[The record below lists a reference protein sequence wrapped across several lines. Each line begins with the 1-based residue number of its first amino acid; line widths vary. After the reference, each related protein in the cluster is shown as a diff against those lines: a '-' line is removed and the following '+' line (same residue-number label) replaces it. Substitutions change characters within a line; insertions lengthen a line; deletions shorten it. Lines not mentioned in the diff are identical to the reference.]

1 MGEVISGLAV
11 FAVVIAVGWALVR
24 FGAVPAGSDTILT
37 GVCFYAATPALLV
50 TTIGGADLATVV
62 SRATLAGLLAE
73 TLGIVSAWLVHRLAL
88 RRSVA
93 ESTIGAL
100 AAGYVNAANL
110 GIPVLVV
117 LLGDATAIAPILLLQ
132 LLVISPAAF
141 AVLDVSTARGRGT
154 GPGPA
159 AWTAPL
165 RNPLLL
171 GVVVGLVVNLT
182 GWDAGAAA
190 GGLVA
195 NSLGTLGA
203 LAVTLMMLSLGMS
216 LAASSPRVTRRLTV
230 ARVTRL
236 RATGPG
242 AGGGAGAPGAEGS
255 DGGSASSGGEGTPS
269 SGGAVPGRGE
279 GTPSSGDG
287 SAGGPSSG
295 DGGAGRPS
303 SGNGG
308 APVAGGAD
316 GGAVGPEGSADRG
329 ERGAV
334 LWVSVA
340 WKLAVVPLLALGLG
354 AALGLRGPA
363 LLVPITTAGLPS
375 AQNVFMYATRYGA
388 AKPLARDCVLLT
400 TAGFV
405 PVVLLAAALLS

>member
-88 RRSVA
+88 HRSVA

-110 GIPVLVV
+110 GIPVLIV

-141 AVLDVSTARGRGT
+141 AVLDVSTARGA

-159 AWTAPL
+159 VWTAPL

-171 GVVVGLVVNLT
+171 GVVAGLVVNLT

-195 NSLGTLGA
+195 NSLSALGA

-242 AGGGAGAPGAEGS
+242 AAAGAPGAEGS
-255 DGGSASSGGEGTPS
+255 DGGPPSSGGAVPGGGEGTPS
-269 SGGAVPGRGE
+269 SGG
-279 GTPSSGDG
+279 G

-295 DGGAGRPS
+295 DGEDPG
-303 SGNGG
+303 
-308 APVAGGAD
+308 AGGAD
-316 GGAVGPEGSADRG
+316 GGAVGPEVSADRG
-329 ERGAV
+329 EHGAV

-340 WKLAVVPLLALGLG
+340 WKLVVVPLLALGLG

>member
-1 MGEVISGLAV
+1 MGEVVSGLAV

-62 SRATLAGLLAE
+62 SRTTLAGLLAE

-88 RRSVA
+88 HRSVA

-110 GIPVLVV
+110 GIPVLIV

-141 AVLDVSTARGRGT
+141 AVLDVSTARGA

-159 AWTAPL
+159 VWTAPL

-171 GVVVGLVVNLT
+171 GVVAGLVVNLT

-195 NSLGTLGA
+195 NSLSALGA

-255 DGGSASSGGEGTPS
+255 DGGPPSGGGKGAPSSGGAVPGGGEGTPS
-269 SGGAVPGRGE
+269 SGGGEDPG
-279 GTPSSGDG
+279 
-287 SAGGPSSG
+287 
-295 DGGAGRPS
+295 
-303 SGNGG
+303 
-308 APVAGGAD
+308 AGGAD
-316 GGAVGPEGSADRG
+316 GGAGGPGGSADRG

-340 WKLAVVPLLALGLG
+340 WKLVVVPLLALGLG

>member
-1 MGEVISGLAV
+1 MGEVVSGLAV

-62 SRATLAGLLAE
+62 SRTTLAGLLAE

-88 RRSVA
+88 HRSVA

-110 GIPVLVV
+110 GIPVLIV

-141 AVLDVSTARGRGT
+141 AVLDVSTARGA

-159 AWTAPL
+159 VWTAPL

-171 GVVVGLVVNLT
+171 GVVAGLVVNLT

-195 NSLGTLGA
+195 NSLSTLGA

-242 AGGGAGAPGAEGS
+242 AAAGAPGAEGS
-255 DGGSASSGGEGTPS
+255 DGGPPSGGGKGAPS
-269 SGGAVPGRGE
+269 GGGAVPGGGE
-279 GTPSSGDG
+279 GAPSPGGGEDPG
-287 SAGGPSSG
+287 AGGS
-295 DGGAGRPS
+295 DGGVG
-303 SGNGG
+303 
-308 APVAGGAD
+308 
-316 GGAVGPEGSADRG
+316 GPEGSTDRD

-340 WKLAVVPLLALGLG
+340 WKLVVVPLLALGLG

>member
-1 MGEVISGLAV
+1 MGEVVSGLAV

-110 GIPVLVV
+110 GIPVLIV

-141 AVLDVSTARGRGT
+141 AVLDVSTARGA

-159 AWTAPL
+159 VWTAPL

-242 AGGGAGAPGAEGS
+242 ADGGAGAPGAEGL
-255 DGGSASSGGEGTPS
+255 DGGPPS
-269 SGGAVPGRGE
+269 SGGAVPGGGE
-279 GTPSSGDG
+279 GTPSPGGGEDPG
-287 SAGGPSSG
+287 AGGS
-295 DGGAGRPS
+295 DGGVG
-303 SGNGG
+303 
-308 APVAGGAD
+308 
-316 GGAVGPEGSADRG
+316 GPEGSTDRG

-340 WKLAVVPLLALGLG
+340 WKLVVVPLLALGLG

>member
-1 MGEVISGLAV
+1 MGEVVSGLAV

-141 AVLDVSTARGRGT
+141 AVLDVSTAWGRGT

-171 GVVVGLVVNLT
+171 GVVAGLVVNLT

-195 NSLGTLGA
+195 NSLSTLGA

-236 RATGPG
+236 RAPGPG
-242 AGGGAGAPGAEGS
+242 AAAGAPGAEGS
-255 DGGSASSGGEGTPS
+255 DGGPPSGGGAVLGGGEGTPS
-269 SGGAVPGRGE
+269 PGG
-279 GTPSSGDG
+279 G

-295 DGGAGRPS
+295 G
-303 SGNGG
+303 
-308 APVAGGAD
+308 GGAD

-340 WKLAVVPLLALGLG
+340 WKLVVVPLLALGLG

>member
-1 MGEVISGLAV
+1 MGEVVSGLAV

-62 SRATLAGLLAE
+62 SRTTLAGLLAE

-88 RRSVA
+88 HRSVA

-110 GIPVLVV
+110 GIPVLIV

-141 AVLDVSTARGRGT
+141 AVLDVSTARGA

-159 AWTAPL
+159 VWTAPL

-171 GVVVGLVVNLT
+171 GVVAGLVVNLT

-195 NSLGTLGA
+195 NSLSTLGA

-242 AGGGAGAPGAEGS
+242 ADGGAGAPGAEGL
-255 DGGSASSGGEGTPS
+255 DGGPPS
-269 SGGAVPGRGE
+269 SGGAVPGGGE
-279 GTPSSGDG
+279 GTPSPGGGEDPG
-287 SAGGPSSG
+287 AGGS
-295 DGGAGRPS
+295 DGGVG
-303 SGNGG
+303 
-308 APVAGGAD
+308 
-316 GGAVGPEGSADRG
+316 GPEGSTDRG

-340 WKLAVVPLLALGLG
+340 WKLVVVPLLALGLG

>member
-1 MGEVISGLAV
+1 MGEVVSGLAV

-141 AVLDVSTARGRGT
+141 AVLDVSTARGA

-159 AWTAPL
+159 VWTAPL

-171 GVVVGLVVNLT
+171 GVVAGLVVNLT

-195 NSLGTLGA
+195 NSLSTLGA

-242 AGGGAGAPGAEGS
+242 AAAGAPGAEGS
-255 DGGSASSGGEGTPS
+255 DGGPPSSGGKGAPS
-269 SGGAVPGRGE
+269 GGGAVPGGGE
-279 GTPSSGDG
+279 GPPSPGGGEDPG
-287 SAGGPSSG
+287 AGGS
-295 DGGAGRPS
+295 DGGVG
-303 SGNGG
+303 
-308 APVAGGAD
+308 
-316 GGAVGPEGSADRG
+316 GPEGSADRG

-340 WKLAVVPLLALGLG
+340 WKLVVVPLLALGLG

>member
-1 MGEVISGLAV
+1 MGEVVSGLAV

-88 RRSVA
+88 HRSVA

-110 GIPVLVV
+110 GIPVLIV

-141 AVLDVSTARGRGT
+141 AVLDVSTARGA

-159 AWTAPL
+159 VWTAPL

-171 GVVVGLVVNLT
+171 GVVAGLVVNLT

-195 NSLGTLGA
+195 NSLSTLGA

-242 AGGGAGAPGAEGS
+242 ADGPSSGGGEDPGAGGS
-255 DGGSASSGGEGTPS
+255 DGGVG
-269 SGGAVPGRGE
+269 
-279 GTPSSGDG
+279 
-287 SAGGPSSG
+287 
-295 DGGAGRPS
+295 
-303 SGNGG
+303 
-308 APVAGGAD
+308 
-316 GGAVGPEGSADRG
+316 GPEGSTDRG

-340 WKLAVVPLLALGLG
+340 WKLVVVPLLALGLG

>member
-1 MGEVISGLAV
+1 MGEVVSGLAV

-110 GIPVLVV
+110 GIPVLIV

-141 AVLDVSTARGRGT
+141 AVLDVSTARGA

-159 AWTAPL
+159 VWTAPL

-171 GVVVGLVVNLT
+171 GVVAGLVVNLT

-195 NSLGTLGA
+195 NSLSTLGA

-242 AGGGAGAPGAEGS
+242 AGG
-255 DGGSASSGGEGTPS
+255 PS
-269 SGGAVPGRGE
+269 SGGGEDPG
-279 GTPSSGDG
+279 
-287 SAGGPSSG
+287 AGGV
-295 DGGAGRPS
+295 DGGVG
-303 SGNGG
+303 
-308 APVAGGAD
+308 
-316 GGAVGPEGSADRG
+316 GPEGSTDRG

-340 WKLAVVPLLALGLG
+340 WKLVVVPLLALGLG

>member
-1 MGEVISGLAV
+1 MGEVVSGLAV

-88 RRSVA
+88 HRSVA

-110 GIPVLVV
+110 GIPVLIV

-141 AVLDVSTARGRGT
+141 AVLDVSTARGA

-159 AWTAPL
+159 VWTAPL

-171 GVVVGLVVNLT
+171 GVVAGLVVNLT

-195 NSLGTLGA
+195 NSLSTLGA

-242 AGGGAGAPGAEGS
+242 AGG
-255 DGGSASSGGEGTPS
+255 PS
-269 SGGAVPGRGE
+269 SGGGEDPG
-279 GTPSSGDG
+279 
-287 SAGGPSSG
+287 AGGV
-295 DGGAGRPS
+295 DGGVG
-303 SGNGG
+303 
-308 APVAGGAD
+308 
-316 GGAVGPEGSADRG
+316 GPEGSTDRG

-340 WKLAVVPLLALGLG
+340 WKLVVVPLLALGLG

>member
-1 MGEVISGLAV
+1 MGEVVSGLAV

-24 FGAVPAGSDTILT
+24 FGAVPASSDTILT

-110 GIPVLVV
+110 GIPVLIV

-141 AVLDVSTARGRGT
+141 AVLDVSTARGA

-159 AWTAPL
+159 VWTAPL

-171 GVVVGLVVNLT
+171 GVVAGLVVNLT

-195 NSLGTLGA
+195 NSLSTLGA

-242 AGGGAGAPGAEGS
+242 ADGPSSGGGEDPGAGGS
-255 DGGSASSGGEGTPS
+255 DGGVG
-269 SGGAVPGRGE
+269 
-279 GTPSSGDG
+279 
-287 SAGGPSSG
+287 
-295 DGGAGRPS
+295 
-303 SGNGG
+303 
-308 APVAGGAD
+308 
-316 GGAVGPEGSADRG
+316 GPEGSTDRG

-340 WKLAVVPLLALGLG
+340 WKLVVVPLLALGLG

>member
-1 MGEVISGLAV
+1 MGEVVSGLAV

-110 GIPVLVV
+110 GIPVLIV

-141 AVLDVSTARGRGT
+141 AVLDVSTARGA

-159 AWTAPL
+159 VWTAPL

-171 GVVVGLVVNLT
+171 GVVAGLVVNLT

-195 NSLGTLGA
+195 NSLSALGA

-255 DGGSASSGGEGTPS
+255 DGGPPSGGGKGAPSSGGAVPGGGEGTPS
-269 SGGAVPGRGE
+269 SGGGEDPG
-279 GTPSSGDG
+279 
-287 SAGGPSSG
+287 A
-295 DGGAGRPS
+295 GGAG
-303 SGNGG
+303 GG
-308 APVAGGAD
+308 AG
-316 GGAVGPEGSADRG
+316 GPEGSADRG

-340 WKLAVVPLLALGLG
+340 WKLVVVPLLALGLG

>member
-1 MGEVISGLAV
+1 MGEVVSGLAV

-110 GIPVLVV
+110 GIPVLIV

-141 AVLDVSTARGRGT
+141 AVLDVSTARGA

-159 AWTAPL
+159 VWTAPL

-171 GVVVGLVVNLT
+171 GVVAGLVVNLT

-195 NSLGTLGA
+195 NSLSALGA

-255 DGGSASSGGEGTPS
+255 DGGPPSSGGKGAPS
-269 SGGAVPGRGE
+269 SGGAVPGGGE
-279 GTPSSGDG
+279 
-287 SAGGPSSG
+287 GGPSSG
-295 DGGAGRPS
+295 GGEDPGAGGAG
-303 SGNGG
+303 GG
-308 APVAGGAD
+308 AG
-316 GGAVGPEGSADRG
+316 GPEGSADRG

-340 WKLAVVPLLALGLG
+340 WKLVVVPLLALGLG

-363 LLVPITTAGLPS
+363 LLVPITTAGLPR

>member
-1 MGEVISGLAV
+1 MGEVVSGLAV

-203 LAVTLMMLSLGMS
+203 LAVTLMRLSLGMS

>member
-1 MGEVISGLAV
+1 MGEVVSGLAV

-242 AGGGAGAPGAEGS
+242 AAAGILGAEGS
-255 DGGSASSGGEGTPS
+255 DGGEGTPSSGGKGTPS

-287 SAGGPSSG
+287 NAGGAASG
-295 DGGAGRPS
+295 D
-303 SGNGG
+303 GG

>member
-1 MGEVISGLAV
+1 MGEVVSGLAV

-88 RRSVA
+88 HRSVA

-141 AVLDVSTARGRGT
+141 AVLDVSTARGA

-159 AWTAPL
+159 VWTVPL

-171 GVVVGLVVNLT
+171 GVVAGLVVNLT

-195 NSLGTLGA
+195 NSLSTLGA

-242 AGGGAGAPGAEGS
+242 AGG
-255 DGGSASSGGEGTPS
+255 PS
-269 SGGAVPGRGE
+269 SGGGEDPG
-279 GTPSSGDG
+279 
-287 SAGGPSSG
+287 AGGV
-295 DGGAGRPS
+295 DGGVG
-303 SGNGG
+303 
-308 APVAGGAD
+308 
-316 GGAVGPEGSADRG
+316 GPEGSTDRG

-340 WKLAVVPLLALGLG
+340 WKLVVVPLLALGLG

>member
-1 MGEVISGLAV
+1 MGEVVSGLAV

-88 RRSVA
+88 HRSVA

-110 GIPVLVV
+110 GIPVLIV

-141 AVLDVSTARGRGT
+141 AVLDVSTARGA

-159 AWTAPL
+159 VWTAPL

-171 GVVVGLVVNLT
+171 GVVAGLVVNLT

-195 NSLGTLGA
+195 NSLSTLGA

-242 AGGGAGAPGAEGS
+242 ADGGAGAPGAEGL
-255 DGGSASSGGEGTPS
+255 DGGPPSSGGKGAPS
-269 SGGAVPGRGE
+269 SGGAVPGGGE
-279 GTPSSGDG
+279 GAPSPGGGEDPG
-287 SAGGPSSG
+287 AGGS
-295 DGGAGRPS
+295 DGGVG
-303 SGNGG
+303 
-308 APVAGGAD
+308 
-316 GGAVGPEGSADRG
+316 GPEGSTDRG

-340 WKLAVVPLLALGLG
+340 WKLVVVPLLALGLG

>member
-1 MGEVISGLAV
+1 MGEVVSGLAV

>member
-1 MGEVISGLAV
+1 MGEVVSGLAV

-171 GVVVGLVVNLT
+171 GVVAGLVVNLT

-195 NSLGTLGA
+195 NSLSTLGA

-255 DGGSASSGGEGTPS
+255 DGGPPSGGGKGGPS

-279 GTPSSGDG
+279 GR
-287 SAGGPSSG
+287 PSSG

-316 GGAVGPEGSADRG
+316 GGAVGPEGSTDRG

-340 WKLAVVPLLALGLG
+340 WKLVVVPLLALGLG

>member
-1 MGEVISGLAV
+1 MGEVVSGLAV

-110 GIPVLVV
+110 GIPVLIV

-242 AGGGAGAPGAEGS
+242 VAAGAPGAEGS
-255 DGGSASSGGEGTPS
+255 DGGSASSGGEGGAS

-287 SAGGPSSG
+287 GAGGPSSG
-295 DGGAGRPS
+295 D
-303 SGNGG
+303 GG

>member
-1 MGEVISGLAV
+1 MGEVVSGLAV

-73 TLGIVSAWLVHRLAL
+73 TLGIVSAWLVHRFAL

-132 LLVISPAAF
+132 LLVLSPTAF
-141 AVLDVSTARGRGT
+141 AILDVSTARGAGSRL
-154 GPGPA
+154 A
-159 AWTAPL
+159 VWTAPL

-171 GVVVGLVVNLT
+171 GVVAGLVVNLT
-182 GWDAGAAA
+182 GWDAGAVAD
-190 GGLVA
+190 GLVA
-195 NSLGTLGA
+195 NSLSTLGA

-242 AGGGAGAPGAEGS
+242 AGGGAGAPGAESS
-255 DGGSASSGGEGTPS
+255 DGGPPS
-269 SGGAVPGRGE
+269 SGGAVPGGGA
-279 GTPSSGDG
+279 GTPSPGGG
-287 SAGGPSSG
+287 SAGGPSPG
-295 DGGAGRPS
+295 DGEDPG
-303 SGNGG
+303 
-308 APVAGGAD
+308 AGGAD

-405 PVVLLAAALLS
+405 PVILLAAALLS

>member
-1 MGEVISGLAV
+1 MGEVVSGLAV

-24 FGAVPAGSDTILT
+24 FGAVPAGSDTVLT
-37 GVCFYAATPALLV
+37 GVCFYAATPALMV

-73 TLGIVSAWLVHRLAL
+73 TLGIVSAWLVHRFAL

-110 GIPVLVV
+110 GIPVLIV

-132 LLVISPAAF
+132 LLVLSPTAF
-141 AVLDVSTARGRGT
+141 AILDVSTARARAT
-154 GPGPA
+154 GSRPA
-159 AWTAPL
+159 VWTAPL

-171 GVVVGLVVNLT
+171 GVVAGLVVNLT

-195 NSLGTLGA
+195 NSLSTLGA

-242 AGGGAGAPGAEGS
+242 ADGPSSGGGEDPGAGGS
-255 DGGSASSGGEGTPS
+255 DGGVG
-269 SGGAVPGRGE
+269 
-279 GTPSSGDG
+279 
-287 SAGGPSSG
+287 
-295 DGGAGRPS
+295 
-303 SGNGG
+303 
-308 APVAGGAD
+308 
-316 GGAVGPEGSADRG
+316 GPEGSTDRG

-340 WKLAVVPLLALGLG
+340 WKLVVVPLLALGLG

-405 PVVLLAAALLS
+405 PVVLLAAVLLS

>member
-1 MGEVISGLAV
+1 MGEVVSGLAV

-24 FGAVPAGSDTILT
+24 FGAVPAGSDTVLT
-37 GVCFYAATPALLV
+37 GVCFYAATPALMV

-73 TLGIVSAWLVHRLAL
+73 TLGIVSAWLVHRFAL

-110 GIPVLVV
+110 GIPVLIV

-132 LLVISPAAF
+132 LLVLSPTAF
-141 AVLDVSTARGRGT
+141 AILDVSTARARAT
-154 GPGPA
+154 GSRPA
-159 AWTAPL
+159 VWTAPL

-171 GVVVGLVVNLT
+171 GVVAGLVVNLT
-182 GWDAGAAA
+182 GWDAGATA
-190 GGLVA
+190 GGLIT
-195 NSLGTLGA
+195 NSLDALGA

-216 LAASSPRVTRRLTV
+216 LAASSPRVTRRLTIVRV
-230 ARVTRL
+230 ARL
-236 RATGPG
+236 RAPGSAADGADGGPA
-242 AGGGAGAPGAEGS
+242 AGGGA
-255 DGGSASSGGEGTPS
+255 D
-269 SGGAVPGRGE
+269 
-279 GTPSSGDG
+279 
-287 SAGGPSSG
+287 
-295 DGGAGRPS
+295 GAGAAS
-303 SGNGG
+303 
-308 APVAGGAD
+308 
-316 GGAVGPEGSADRG
+316 DRG
-329 ERGAV
+329 ERGAA

-354 AALGLRGPA
+354 TALGLRGPA
-363 LLVPITTAGLPS
+363 LLVPVTTAGLPS

-405 PVVLLAAALLS
+405 PVVLLAAVLLS

>member
-1 MGEVISGLAV
+1 MGEVVSGLAV

-73 TLGIVSAWLVHRLAL
+73 TLGIVSAWLVHRFAL

-242 AGGGAGAPGAEGS
+242 AAAGAPGAEGS
-255 DGGSASSGGEGTPS
+255 DGGPPSGDGEGGPS

-279 GTPSSGDG
+279 GGPSSGDG
-287 SAGGPSSG
+287 NAGGPSSG
-295 DGGAGRPS
+295 DGGAGGPS
-303 SGNGG
+303 SGDGG

>member
-1 MGEVISGLAV
+1 MGEVVSGLAV

-24 FGAVPAGSDTILT
+24 FGAVPAGSDTVLT
-37 GVCFYAATPALLV
+37 GVCFYAATPALMV

-73 TLGIVSAWLVHRLAL
+73 TLGIVSAWLVHRFAL

-110 GIPVLVV
+110 GIPVLIV

-141 AVLDVSTARGRGT
+141 AVLDVSTARGAGS
-154 GPGPA
+154 GPA
-159 AWTAPL
+159 VWTAPL

-171 GVVVGLVVNLT
+171 GVVAGLVVNLT
-182 GWDAGAAA
+182 GWDARAAA
-190 GGLVA
+190 GGLIA
-195 NSLGTLGA
+195 NSLDALGA

-216 LAASSPRVTRRLTV
+216 LAASSPRVTRRLTIVRV
-230 ARVTRL
+230 ARL
-236 RATGPG
+236 RAPG
-242 AGGGAGAPGAEGS
+242 SAADGA
-255 DGGSASSGGEGTPS
+255 DGGPA
-269 SGGAVPGRGE
+269 
-279 GTPSSGDG
+279 
-287 SAGGPSSG
+287 
-295 DGGAGRPS
+295 
-303 SGNGG
+303 
-308 APVAGGAD
+308 AGGAD
-316 GGAVGPEGSADRG
+316 SGVDGAGAAADRG

-334 LWVSVA
+334 LWVSVV
-340 WKLAVVPLLALGLG
+340 WKLVVVPLLALGLG

>member
-1 MGEVISGLAV
+1 MGEVVSGLAV

-24 FGAVPAGSDTILT
+24 FGAVPAGSDTVLT
-37 GVCFYAATPALLV
+37 GVCFYAATPALMV

-73 TLGIVSAWLVHRLAL
+73 TLGIVSAWLVHRFAL

-110 GIPVLVV
+110 GIPVLIV

-132 LLVISPAAF
+132 LLVISPTAF
-141 AVLDVSTARGRGT
+141 AVLDVSTARARAT
-154 GPGPA
+154 GSRPA
-159 AWTAPL
+159 VWTAPL

-171 GVVVGLVVNLT
+171 GVVAGLVVNLT
-182 GWDAGAAA
+182 GWDAGATA
-190 GGLVA
+190 GGLIT
-195 NSLGTLGA
+195 NSLDALGA

-216 LAASSPRVTRRLTV
+216 LAASSPRVTRRLTIVRV
-230 ARVTRL
+230 ARL
-236 RATGPG
+236 RAPGSAADGADGGPA
-242 AGGGAGAPGAEGS
+242 AGGGA
-255 DGGSASSGGEGTPS
+255 D
-269 SGGAVPGRGE
+269 
-279 GTPSSGDG
+279 
-287 SAGGPSSG
+287 
-295 DGGAGRPS
+295 GAG
-303 SGNGG
+303 
-308 APVAGGAD
+308 AAL
-316 GGAVGPEGSADRG
+316 DRG
-329 ERGAV
+329 ERGAA

-354 AALGLRGPA
+354 TALGLRGPA
-363 LLVPITTAGLPS
+363 LLVPVTTAGLPS

-405 PVVLLAAALLS
+405 PVVLLAAVLLS

>member
-1 MGEVISGLAV
+1 MGEVVSGLAV

-24 FGAVPAGSDTILT
+24 FGAVPAGSDTVLT

-110 GIPVLVV
+110 GIPVLIV

-141 AVLDVSTARGRGT
+141 AVLDVSTARGA

-159 AWTAPL
+159 VWTAPL

-171 GVVVGLVVNLT
+171 GVVAGLVVNLT

-242 AGGGAGAPGAEGS
+242 AAAGILGAEGS
-255 DGGSASSGGEGTPS
+255 DGGEGTPS
-269 SGGAVPGRGE
+269 SGGAVLGGGE
-279 GTPSSGDG
+279 GTPSPGGG

-295 DGGAGRPS
+295 G
-303 SGNGG
+303 
-308 APVAGGAD
+308 GGAD

-340 WKLAVVPLLALGLG
+340 WKLVVVPLLALGLG

>member
-1 MGEVISGLAV
+1 MGEVVSGLAV

-242 AGGGAGAPGAEGS
+242 AAA
-255 DGGSASSGGEGTPS
+255 GEGTPS
-269 SGGAVPGRGE
+269 SGGE
-279 GTPSSGDG
+279 
-287 SAGGPSSG
+287 GGPSSG
-295 DGGAGRPS
+295 DGGA
-303 SGNGG
+303 
-308 APVAGGAD
+308 PVAGGAD
-316 GGAVGPEGSADRG
+316 SGAVGPEGSADRG

>member
-1 MGEVISGLAV
+1 MGEVVSGLAV

-110 GIPVLVV
+110 GIPVLIV

-141 AVLDVSTARGRGT
+141 AVLDVSTARGA

-159 AWTAPL
+159 VWTAPL

-171 GVVVGLVVNLT
+171 GVVAGLVVNLT

-195 NSLGTLGA
+195 NSLSTLGA

-255 DGGSASSGGEGTPS
+255 DGGPPSGGGKGAPSSGGAVPGGGEGTPS
-269 SGGAVPGRGE
+269 SGGGEDPG
-279 GTPSSGDG
+279 
-287 SAGGPSSG
+287 A
-295 DGGAGRPS
+295 GGAG
-303 SGNGG
+303 GG
-308 APVAGGAD
+308 AG
-316 GGAVGPEGSADRG
+316 GPEGSADRG

-340 WKLAVVPLLALGLG
+340 WKLVVVPLLALGLG

>member
-1 MGEVISGLAV
+1 MGEVVSGLAV

-141 AVLDVSTARGRGT
+141 AVLDVSTARGA

-159 AWTAPL
+159 VWTAPL

-171 GVVVGLVVNLT
+171 GVVAGLVVNLT

-195 NSLGTLGA
+195 NSLSALGA

-255 DGGSASSGGEGTPS
+255 DGGPPSSGGKGAPSSGGAVPGGGEGTPS
-269 SGGAVPGRGE
+269 SGGGEDPG
-279 GTPSSGDG
+279 
-287 SAGGPSSG
+287 A
-295 DGGAGRPS
+295 GGAG
-303 SGNGG
+303 GG
-308 APVAGGAD
+308 AG
-316 GGAVGPEGSADRG
+316 GPEGSADRG

-340 WKLAVVPLLALGLG
+340 WKLVVVPLLALGLG

>member
-1 MGEVISGLAV
+1 MGEVVSGLAV

-195 NSLGTLGA
+195 NSLSTLGA

-255 DGGSASSGGEGTPS
+255 DGEPPSSGGEGGPS

-287 SAGGPSSG
+287 NAGGAASG
-295 DGGAGRPS
+295 D
-303 SGNGG
+303 GG

-405 PVVLLAAALLS
+405 PVVLLAAAILS

>member
-1 MGEVISGLAV
+1 MGEVVSGLAV

-62 SRATLAGLLAE
+62 SRTTLAGLLAE

-88 RRSVA
+88 HRSVA

-110 GIPVLVV
+110 GIPVLIV

-141 AVLDVSTARGRGT
+141 AVLDVSTARGA

-159 AWTAPL
+159 VWTAPL

-171 GVVVGLVVNLT
+171 GVVAGLVVNLT

-195 NSLGTLGA
+195 NSLSTLGA

-242 AGGGAGAPGAEGS
+242 ADGGAGAPGAEGL
-255 DGGSASSGGEGTPS
+255 DGGPPSSGGKGAPSGGGAVPGGGEGTPS
-269 SGGAVPGRGE
+269 PGGGEDPG
-279 GTPSSGDG
+279 
-287 SAGGPSSG
+287 AGGS
-295 DGGAGRPS
+295 DGGVG
-303 SGNGG
+303 
-308 APVAGGAD
+308 
-316 GGAVGPEGSADRG
+316 GPEGSTDRG

-340 WKLAVVPLLALGLG
+340 WKLVVVPLLALGLG

>member
-1 MGEVISGLAV
+1 MGEVVSGLAV

-242 AGGGAGAPGAEGS
+242 AAAGEGTP
-255 DGGSASSGGEGTPS
+255 SSGGEGAPS

-279 GTPSSGDG
+279 GTPSPGDG
-287 SAGGPSSG
+287 GAGGPSSG
-295 DGGAGRPS
+295 D
-303 SGNGG
+303 GG

-316 GGAVGPEGSADRG
+316 GGAGGPEGSADRG

-405 PVVLLAAALLS
+405 PVVLLAAVLLS

>member
-1 MGEVISGLAV
+1 MGEVVSGLAV

-110 GIPVLVV
+110 GIPVLIV

-141 AVLDVSTARGRGT
+141 AVLDVSTARGA

-159 AWTAPL
+159 VWTAPL

-171 GVVVGLVVNLT
+171 GVVAGLVVNLT

-195 NSLGTLGA
+195 NSLSTLGA

-242 AGGGAGAPGAEGS
+242 AAAGAPGAEGS
-255 DGGSASSGGEGTPS
+255 DGGPPSG
-269 SGGAVPGRGE
+269 GGAVPGGGE
-279 GTPSSGDG
+279 GAPSPGGGEDPG
-287 SAGGPSSG
+287 AGGS
-295 DGGAGRPS
+295 DGGVG
-303 SGNGG
+303 
-308 APVAGGAD
+308 
-316 GGAVGPEGSADRG
+316 GPEGSTDRG

-340 WKLAVVPLLALGLG
+340 WKLVVVPLLALGLG

>member
-1 MGEVISGLAV
+1 MGEVVSGLAV

-141 AVLDVSTARGRGT
+141 AVLDVSTARGA

-159 AWTAPL
+159 VWTAPL

-171 GVVVGLVVNLT
+171 GVVAGLVVNLT

-195 NSLGTLGA
+195 NSLSTLGA

-242 AGGGAGAPGAEGS
+242 AGGGAGAPGAEGL
-255 DGGSASSGGEGTPS
+255 DGGPPSSGGKGAPS
-269 SGGAVPGRGE
+269 SGGAVPGGGE
-279 GTPSSGDG
+279 GAPSPGGGEDPG
-287 SAGGPSSG
+287 AGGS
-295 DGGAGRPS
+295 DGGVG
-303 SGNGG
+303 
-308 APVAGGAD
+308 
-316 GGAVGPEGSADRG
+316 GPEGSTDRG

-340 WKLAVVPLLALGLG
+340 WKLVVVPLLALGLG

>member
-88 RRSVA
+88 HRSVA

-110 GIPVLVV
+110 GIPVLIV

-141 AVLDVSTARGRGT
+141 AVLDVSTARGA

-159 AWTAPL
+159 VWTAPL

-171 GVVVGLVVNLT
+171 GVVAGLVVNLT

-195 NSLGTLGA
+195 NSLSALGA

-242 AGGGAGAPGAEGS
+242 AGG
-255 DGGSASSGGEGTPS
+255 PS
-269 SGGAVPGRGE
+269 SGGGEDPG
-279 GTPSSGDG
+279 
-287 SAGGPSSG
+287 AGRAG
-295 DGGAGRPS
+295 GGAG
-303 SGNGG
+303 
-308 APVAGGAD
+308 
-316 GGAVGPEGSADRG
+316 GPEGSADRG

-340 WKLAVVPLLALGLG
+340 WKLVVVPLLALGLG